1 MFGIIKHGL
10 MVGSINGVVKSWS
23 DNLSRL
29 TDSPVYIRDIVSEM
43 SSKACHHHFGAL
55 DPQTE
60 VWLVYRHLSTY

>member
-29 TDSPVYIRDIVSEM
+29 TDSPV
-43 SSKACHHHFGAL
+43 L